1 MIKILITGGAG
12 NVGGALARKMVQNP
26 AYFVVIVDDL
36 STGSKSKLP
45 SANYSNWTFVYCDVN
60 NHQDLAEIMIANN
73 FDFVFHYAAVVGVQR
88 TLENPIK
95 VLGDIDG
102 IKNVLSLAKNTS
114 VKRIFYSSSS
124 EVYGEPVELPQHE
137 ETTPLNS
144 RVPYAVVKNVGE
156 AFFRSYKK
164 SYDLNFTIFR
174 FFNTYGPNQSV
185 DFVVARFLEKALK
198 NEDIGIYGD
207 GSQTRTFCYVNDN
220 VDTCIAILEK
230 ELEMNDVI
238 NIGGEVVVTILELAE
253 LIIEETNSSS
263 KIIYL
268 EPLEEGDMTRRQPD
282 NTKMRKILGRPLLT
296 IREGVK
302 MMITDPVFLK
312 NIGL

>member
-36 STGSKSKLP
+36 STGDKAKLP
-45 SANYSNWTFVYCDVN
+45 SADYSNWTFVYCDVN
-60 NHQDLAEIMIANN
+60 NHQDLSEIMIANN
-73 FDFVFHYAAVVGVQR
+73 FDYVFHYAAVVGVQR

-198 NEDIGIYGD
+198 NEDIGIYGN

-220 VDTCIAILEK
+220 VDTCIAILER

-268 EPLEEGDMTRRQPD
+268 EPLAEGDMTRRQPD
-282 NTKMRKILGRPLLT
+282 NSKMRKILERPLLT